1 MKLPGVDEQTQQR
14 ETIDRAMMRINTT
27 IPGQVVSFD
36 AERQTITAIPAIK
49 MRTYIDEVENFVDL
63 PPIPNIPIL
72 FPFVSVAG
80 FALTFPIRPG
90 DPCLLHFSQRA
101 IDNWHDRG
109 GIQPPEEGEGSRHHD
124 LTDAIAEFSPTSLPN
139 TFEGWEP
146 NGIEIRNRAKTSRVT
161 VRDNNAEIQVAST
174 IIQVNADGTIKIT
187 APDSMAITSPAVT
200 MSGTLTVTG
209 TIKSNTAIE
218 DPKGTMEEMRTV
230 YNPHRHDGSATPDQQ
245 ME

>member
-49 MRTYIDEVENFVDL
+49 MRTYIDEVESFVDL

-80 FALTFPIRPG
+80 FALTFPVRPG

-124 LTDAIAEFSPTSLPN
+124 LTDAFA
-139 TFEGWEP
+139 TFAPAPIPEVLEDWEP
-146 NGIEIRNRAKTSRVT
+146 SGIELRNRAKTSRVT
-161 VRDNNAEIQVAST
+161 VRDDETEIQVGST
-174 IIQVNADGTIKIT
+174 IVVVNSDGEVLMTAPVKYTVTCPVSEYTGTLTADGTIK
-187 APDSMAITSPAVT
+187 S
-200 MSGTLTVTG
+200 
-209 TIKSNTAIE
+209 KTAIE
-218 DPKGTMEEMRTV
+218 DPKGTMEEMRTI
-230 YNPHRHDGSATPDQQ
+230 YNTHTHDGGDTPDQL